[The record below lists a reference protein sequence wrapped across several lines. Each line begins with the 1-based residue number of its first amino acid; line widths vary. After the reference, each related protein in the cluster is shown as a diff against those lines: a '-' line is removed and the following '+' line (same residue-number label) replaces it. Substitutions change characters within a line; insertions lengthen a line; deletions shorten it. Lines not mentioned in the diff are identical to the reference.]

1 MIFILSAQPN
11 LTIAPDPLIDF
22 VLRKIAHFVVFG
34 ALAFFAWLALRTGGF
49 DRAWL
54 WAVALAAAYAVS
66 DELHQAFVE
75 SRHPAATDVL
85 IDACGAIVA
94 VWLAEQFI
102 RRVQLRRS

>member
-11 LTIAPDPLIDF
+11 LTIAPDPVIDF
-22 VLRKIAHFVVFG
+22 VLRKIAHFTVFG
-34 ALAFFAWLALRTGGF
+34 VLAVFAWSALRTGGIN
-49 DRAWL
+49 RAAL
-54 WAVALAAAYAVS
+54 WAVAIASAYAVS

-75 SRHPAATDVL
+75 SRHPAVTDVL